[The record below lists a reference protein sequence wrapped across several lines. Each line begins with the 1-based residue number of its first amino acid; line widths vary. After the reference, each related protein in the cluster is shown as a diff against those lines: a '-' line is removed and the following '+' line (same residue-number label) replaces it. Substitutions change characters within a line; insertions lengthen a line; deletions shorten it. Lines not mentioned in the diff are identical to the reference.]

1 MERNTTIL
9 SMATQKGGSGKT
21 LLTHLISLALT
32 GKNEGKNVLVIDAD
46 AQGSLLVGREYAKK
60 NQSNPDQQFPY
71 TLEASTLENLREK
84 LKENYGKYDYI
95 FIDIPGTLHME
106 GVRAAFLMCD
116 YIFLPVLPSVI
127 DFDAAMNTINVITQI
142 KEEKQK
148 VGSNLKYYCILNQ
161 AEPNRVNT
169 KMLLQAW
176 ESNKIPNVSKPVL
189 RYEKYK
195 NLQIETINI
204 LDKEISTWGPEEH
217 SLNAFFEEFKNLLNN
232 N

>member
-1 MERNTTIL
+1 MEKNTIIL

-21 LLTHLISLALT
+21 LLTHLLALALA
-32 GKNEGKNVLVIDAD
+32 GEKEKKQILVIDAD
-46 AQGSLLVGREYAKK
+46 AQGSLLVGRSYAKN
-60 NQSNPDQQFPY
+60 NQVNDEVIFPY
-71 TLEASTLENLREK
+71 TLEASTLDNLRDK

-116 YIFLPVLPSVI
+116 FIFLPVLPSVI
-127 DFDAAMNTINVITQI
+127 DFDAAMNTINAIKQI
-142 KEEKQK
+142 KEEKK
-148 VGSNLKYYCILNQ
+148 KIGSDLKYYCILNQ
-161 AEPNRVNT
+161 AEPNRINT

-176 ESNKIPNVSKPVL
+176 ESNKIPSVGKPVL

-195 NLQIETINI
+195 NLQLETINI
-204 LDKEISTWGPEEH
+204 LDKNIESWGSEEYAF
-217 SLNAFFEEFKNLLNN
+217 NAFFEEFKNVLNN

>member
-1 MERNTTIL
+1 MEKNTIIL

-21 LLTHLISLALT
+21 LLTHLLALALA
-32 GKNEGKNVLVIDAD
+32 GKKETKQILVIDAD
-46 AQGSLLVGREYAKK
+46 AQGSLLVGRSYAKN
-60 NQSNPDQQFPY
+60 NQVNDEDIFPY
-71 TLEASTLENLREK
+71 TLEASTLDNLRDK

-116 YIFLPVLPSVI
+116 FIFLPVLPSVI
-127 DFDAAMNTINVITQI
+127 DFDAAMNTINAIKQI
-142 KEEKQK
+142 KEEKK
-148 VGSNLKYYCILNQ
+148 KIGSDLKYYCILNQ
-161 AEPNRVNT
+161 AEPNRINT

-176 ESNKIPNVSKPVL
+176 ESNKIPSVGKPVL

-195 NLQIETINI
+195 NLQLETINI
-204 LDKEISTWGPEEH
+204 LDKNIESWGSEEH
-217 SLNAFFEEFKNLLNN
+217 AFNAFFEEFKNVLNN